1 MGSNK
6 NLTLDQLTGHSVR
19 EALSELDDKQVLN
32 LFQQLIDEREALIKR
47 QEHLVSLSRLSE
59 KTIAAADEVAHQ
71 IREEAKNQAEA
82 QASTILNEARTNAER
97 LLADSR
103 NEAIN
108 SVRSDLLAARGKYL
122 TEFDEFSA
130 KSISEFETKITS
142 AVESVTASMIA
153 YSEALKGQF
162 STFKKELETK
172 LGELEA
178 TSFTENPDTTP
189 SAVET
194 PALQEKEPE
203 AMAGREMRIVE
214 ILAPR
219 YKDRI
224 DGVRAHLDLLD
235 DVIETN
241 VKHLVDRTL
250 IEVTLMKPMDL
261 THIMS
266 DWPEVEMVQDML
278 IEGKNRTQVMLGVET
293 EIAEE
298 RDILNHKINRIAHH
312 IKPVN

>member
-32 LFQQLIDEREALIKR
+32 LFQQLIDEREGLIKR

-59 KTIAAADEVAHQ
+59 KTIAAADEVANQ
-71 IREEAKNQAEA
+71 IREEAKHQAEA
-82 QASTILNEARTNAER
+82 QASTILTEARTNAER
-97 LLADSR
+97 LLTDSR
-103 NEAIN
+103 NQAIN
-108 SVRSDLLAARGKYL
+108 SVRSDLLAARSKYL

-130 KSISEFETKITS
+130 KSINEFETKITS
-142 AVESVTASMIA
+142 AIENVTASMIT
-153 YSEALKGQF
+153 YSEALKNQF
-162 STFKKELETK
+162 NSFKKELETK
-172 LGELEA
+172 LSELE
-178 TSFTENPDTTP
+178 TNSFTENPDTIP
-189 SAVET
+189 AAVET
-194 PALQEKEPE
+194 PVLPEKESE
-203 AMAGREMRIVE
+203 TMAGREMRIVE

-219 YKDRI
+219 DKDRI

-235 DVIETN
+235 DVVETN

-261 THIMS
+261 THVMS

>member
-71 IREEAKNQAEA
+71 IKEEAKNQAEA
-82 QASTILNEARTNAER
+82 HASTILTEARTNAEL

-103 NEAIN
+103 NQAIN

-153 YSEALKGQF
+153 YSEALKNQF

-178 TSFTENPDTTP
+178 TSFNENPDTAPAAVVTP
-189 SAVET
+189 S
-194 PALQEKEPE
+194 LQEKEPE

-219 YKDRI
+219 DKDRI

-241 VKHLVDRTL
+241 IKHLVDRTL

-261 THIMS
+261 THVMS